1 MRQVVVIADTLA
13 WLQASGTFCAV
24 AAALGIAW
32 RGERRERQR
41 RPVLSLAFDPS
52 LEPPDFMRGM
62 WSRHGED
69 QWESHWVRLRVENSA
84 GRRSA
89 DDVEVLFLSLEA
101 LDEAGSQ
108 RTLDVVPLRWSS
120 TQGDAGGALTRITIP
135 PGLARHVDLLAIRGR
150 CPEAD
155 PEAHQPPVAIQ
166 VWPVPTDERHR
177 LRGGRYVFHLA
188 VAARDTDAAFF
199 RVDVTVPGERFPADE
214 IRDHLSVSQ
223 PVLVRQSGHRRR

>member
-1 MRQVVVIADTLA
+1 MREVVVIATALAWIQAGGTLA
-13 WLQASGTFCAV
+13 AV

-41 RPVLSLAFDPS
+41 QPVLSLRFDPS

-62 WSRHGED
+62 WSRHGDD

-135 PGLARHVDLLAIRGR
+135 PGLARHVDLLGIRGS

-155 PEAHQPPVAIQ
+155 PEAHRLPVAIQ
-166 VWPVPTDERHR
+166 VWPIPTDERHR
-177 LRGGRYVFHLA
+177 LPGGRYVFHLA
-188 VAARDTDAAFF
+188 VAARDSDAAFF
-199 RVDVTVPGERFPADE
+199 RLEVMVPGERFGAKE
-214 IRDHLSVSQ
+214 IREHLSVSE
-223 PVLVRQSGHRRR
+223 PVKERRPS